1 MPIGYDCV
9 CVCVCVIEHTVKTTQ
24 SKITHSAFTFS
35 QGLVSSLSD
44 VNVIQMI
51 SSFYMGSMSPKI
63 VPLGLWLA
71 RQKSLETVAL

>member
-1 MPIGYDCV
+1 MIVCV

-24 SKITHSAFTFS
+24 GKITHSSFTFS

-63 VPLGLWLA
+63 VLLGLWLA